1 MTNAQKWVVI
11 FFAMFIVLLFISFA
25 TSDNEETNTDKQT
38 TETNA
43 SAEVSGMDIYTSAGC
58 ASCHGKNME
67 GTKDG
72 PSLAKISERWTKT
85 ELVTFLRNPD
95 DFSKDKRILKS
106 KKNFPNSFMPSFN
119 SIDAK
124 KLGRLAEL
132 LLSK

>member
-25 TSDNEETNTDKQT
+25 TNDNDETNIDQQT
-38 TETNA
+38 TEAKA
-43 SAEVSGMDIYTSAGC
+43 SAEVSGMEIYNSAGC
-58 ASCHGKNME
+58 ASCHGKNLE
-67 GTKDG
+67 GTENG
-72 PSLAKISERWTKT
+72 PSLEKISERWSKT

-95 DFSKDKRILKS
+95 DFSKDERILKS

-124 KLGRLAEL
+124 KLGKLSEF